1 MSPSRLKI
9 LFIATKPALPA
20 LDGGRLLMRNTITE
34 LGARGHHVTFVAPNL
49 GASPDDAADGLCETH
64 LVPARPADLA
74 PAMIR
79 AILKGKPVSVLRH
92 SHRRLQSTIARLL
105 KDAPVDVIHAEQ
117 IQALFNL
124 PADINSTPVV
134 LRAQNVESFLWR
146 KVAKIRTATAMIAR
160 GEARKMAVCEAAALR
175 TADATVTLT
184 RIDGETLSGGAGMCA
199 RRVRVIPPPF
209 PAKLPSSKDSL
220 SGAPAIVLV
229 GGGWLPNRDSTAW
242 FLNSIWNDV
251 RQSCPGARLHIF
263 GGDRPSGDTSV
274 TWRPAPEDSIALFPE
289 ATILV
294 VPLRIASGIRMKILE
309 AWARGVPVVATPE
322 ATAGLGVEDGEGFLV
337 ASDGTEFRAAIQR
350 IHEQPMLRENLI
362 EAGRKNL
369 NDRHSPSRVTDMLE
383 ETYLDV
389 IREQPVPI

>member
-49 GASPDDAADGLCETH
+49 GASPDGAAEGLCETH
-64 LVPARPADLA
+64 LVPARPAGLA
-74 PAMIR
+74 PTMIR

-146 KVAKIRTATAMIAR
+146 KVAKIRTETAMIAR
-160 GEARKMAVCEAAALR
+160 GEARKMAVCEAAAMR
-175 TADATVTLT
+175 TADAPSPSREST
-184 RIDGETLSGGAGMCA
+184 EKLSAEGPGMCA

-209 PAKLPSSKDSL
+209 RRNYRHQKTPRRCARDRLGRRRVASQSRLD
-220 SGAPAIVLV
+220 GLV
-229 GGGWLPNRDSTAW
+229 SQLH
-242 FLNSIWNDV
+242 LEHV

-263 GGDRPSGDTSV
+263 GGDRPSGRHLCFV
-274 TWRPAPEDSIALFPE
+274 AAG
-289 ATILV
+289 AGGQHCLV
-294 VPLRIASGIRMKILE
+294 P
-309 AWARGVPVVATPE
+309 RGDHPRGATPHRVRNPNE
-322 ATAGLGVEDGEGFLV
+322 DPGSLG
-337 ASDGTEFRAAIQR
+337 QR
-350 IHEQPMLRENLI
+350 RS
-362 EAGRKNL
+362 GRR
-369 NDRHSPSRVTDMLE
+369 DT
-383 ETYLDV
+383 
-389 IREQPVPI
+389 